1 MIEGDAAVVA
11 SIRLSQKPFDF
22 CRPRIIIQCDFQ
34 TKILLND
41 GLGNKPLRYCIPLG
55 LIITLGR

>member
-41 GLGNKPLRYCIPLG
+41 GLGINRYVIASLWV
-55 LIITLGR
+55 